1 MFPYLDL
8 AFFRARTIIDG
19 DAIDMLESRYP
30 GWIAGRIS
38 AWSSWLNAQA
48 RKLYGQNYRGSA
60 LPFGQLP
67 PELLASG
74 TAPPGVKLTGRPT
87 LGSLQVVL
95 KITTGGALGAALFE
109 WSVDG
114 GATWVATGVATA
126 AAVVLGSTG
135 LTAVFSAGTYGTD
148 NLYAA
153 STPVA
158 EVILGWIVALLN
170 LDVMR
175 KRGVN
180 PQDPM
185 VELMVAEVENVRKE
199 VQEAANGKDG
209 LWELPTSEDGGGA
222 RTTGGPMFYSEA
234 SPFVSADRQERQAR
248 HEDWHGRG
256 TDGGRDD

>member
-8 AFFRARTIIDG
+8 SYFRARTIIDG
-19 DAIDMLESRYP
+19 DAVDMLESRYP
-30 GWIAGRIS
+30 GWIAGRVS

-48 RKLYGQNYRGSA
+48 RKLYGANYRGTS
-60 LPFGQLP
+60 LPFGQVP
-67 PELLASG
+67 PVLLASG
-74 TAPPGVKLTGRPT
+74 TSPPGVTLTGRPA

-95 KITTGGALGAALFE
+95 KITTGGAVGAALFE

-135 LTAVFSAGTYGTD
+135 LTAVFSPGTYGTD
-148 NLYAA
+148 NLFAA
-153 STPVA
+153 ATPVA
-158 EVILGWIVALLN
+158 EVILGWLVSLLN

-185 VELMVAEVENVRKE
+185 VELMVSEVENVRKE

-209 LWELPTSEDGGGA
+209 LWELPVSEDGGGA

-234 SPFVSADRQERQAR
+234 SPYVSADLQEREG
-248 HEDWHGRG
+248 HCEDLRGRG
-256 TDGGRDD
+256 TYGGRGD